1 MMIIKKTGYGNK
13 FSPFKFASVLLL
25 ILGMLCLP
33 VTYLSADPIKFATL
47 APQGSTWMN
56 NFEAMAKE
64 IRSKTDTKLR
74 LRIYPNGVQ
83 GDELDVIRK
92 MQTGL
97 LHAGA
102 MTATGL
108 GEIQKEVLIFQL
120 PRLFK
125 NYEELDYVRDYLRED
140 LDKAF
145 MEAGYVLIGMGDIGF
160 HYIFSNQPITTI
172 ADLQAPTI
180 KMWAR
185 TSDRIALEFYKNSNI
200 PTVSREVT
208 QVLSSLYSGQ
218 INVVTASPYVT
229 VALQWY
235 DKLKYMTNLPVHV
248 SVAAIVMTKEKF
260 DQLPPDQQKVL
271 REVGDKYQSTLT
283 KQVRKDNDRAIEALQ
298 KKAGL
303 QIVEFEQDSREA
315 WDAIAIET
323 HKALVGQI
331 YSQTFLDKI
340 NELLEEYRKNNNK
353 AWDGTTLL
361 SDTRPIN
368 GQLPAQ
374 TPQTP
379 QQIAKNA
386 LAATV
391 LIVMEDAKG
400 QPLSTGS
407 GFFVKRGIIATNLHV
422 VEGVFN
428 GYVKRVGM
436 DRTYRIEGI
445 VAMDSLQDLVLI
457 RISDVDSFVLPLGS
471 SDNVQ
476 VGESVY
482 VAGNP
487 IGFLEGTFSNGIV
500 SGVRE
505 FRVGS
510 KRIQITAPISEGS
523 SGGPVLNS
531 KGEVIGVAVSTITAG
546 QNLNFAIPSN
556 YLSKLLNKVTDRR

>member
-1 MMIIKKTGYGNK
+1 MMRRKKTRYGNR

-25 ILGMLCLP
+25 IFGMLCLP
-33 VTYLSADPIKFATL
+33 VTYLVADSIKFATL
-47 APQGSTWMN
+47 APKGSAWMN

-64 IRSKTDTKLR
+64 IRAKTDPELQ
-74 LRIYPNGVQ
+74 LRIYPNGIQ
-83 GDELDVIRK
+83 GGELDVIRK
-92 MQTGL
+92 MRAGL

-120 PRLFK
+120 PRMFK

-140 LDKAF
+140 LDKVF

-160 HYIFSNQPITTI
+160 YYIFSNQPITTI
-172 ADLQAPTI
+172 ADLQSPTI

-200 PTVSREVT
+200 TTVPREVP

-235 DKLKYMTNLPVHV
+235 DKLKYMTNLPVRV

-260 DQLPPDQQKVL
+260 DQLTPDQQKVL
-271 REVGDKYQSTLT
+271 REVGDKYQSTLI
-283 KQVRKDNDRAIEALQ
+283 KQIRKDNDKAIEALQ
-298 KKAGL
+298 KRAGL
-303 QIVEFEQDSREA
+303 QIVEFEENSWEA
-315 WDAIAIET
+315 WDAIAVET

-340 NELLEEYRKNNNK
+340 NALLEEYRKNNNR
-353 AWDGTTLL
+353 AWDGTIFL

-368 GQLPAQ
+368 GQLPA
-374 TPQTP
+374 QTP

-391 LIVMEDAKG
+391 LIVMEDTNG
-400 QPLSTGS
+400 QFLNAGS
-407 GFFVKRGIIATNLHV
+407 GFFVERGIIATNLHV

-428 GYVKRVGM
+428 GYVKRVSM
-436 DRTYRIEGI
+436 DRRCRIEGI
-445 VAMDSLQDLVLI
+445 IAMNSLQDLALI
-457 RISDVDSFVLPLGS
+457 KVSEVSSAVLPLGS
-471 SDNVQ
+471 SDKVQ

-487 IGFLEGTFSNGIV
+487 LGFLEGTFSDGII

-505 FRVGS
+505 FPDGS
-510 KRIQITAPISEGS
+510 ERIQITAPISEGS

-531 KGEVIGVAVSTITAG
+531 KGEVIGVAVSIITAG

-556 YLSKLLNKVTDRR
+556 YLRELLDKVR